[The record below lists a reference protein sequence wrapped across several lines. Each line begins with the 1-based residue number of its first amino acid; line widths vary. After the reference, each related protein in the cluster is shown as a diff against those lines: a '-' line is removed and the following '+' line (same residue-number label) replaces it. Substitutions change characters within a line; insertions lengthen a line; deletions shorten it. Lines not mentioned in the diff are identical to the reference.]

1 MLIVSS
7 IKSPLQMILPCMF
20 YRLVSKEC
28 ALSRYGQGSKIR
40 DAIKNT
46 LESILRGVIKKR
58 AQNSPSM
65 DINLSNLAQYIETK
79 YIENGLENPVENIT
93 CFGLLRSENQYVCGQ
108 HNLWFSQRFNEVIP
122 FLQESSEGT
131 YGCLCYLAALVSRN
145 TPQEPDILKFPLDLG
160 NFDEF

>member
-1 MLIVSS
+1 
-7 IKSPLQMILPCMF
+7 MILPCMF